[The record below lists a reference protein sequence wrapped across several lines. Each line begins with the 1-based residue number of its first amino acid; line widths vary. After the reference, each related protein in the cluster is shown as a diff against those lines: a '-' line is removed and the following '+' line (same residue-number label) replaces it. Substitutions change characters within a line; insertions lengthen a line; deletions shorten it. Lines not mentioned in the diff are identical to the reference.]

1 MPGKAIGIS
10 MLSGYAGT
18 QSRTADA
25 IIQNRIAK
33 SNISFGHAVVLTDD
47 NKWDNIVEDTTAEQI
62 AGIAVREVVQANT
75 FDPQSNP
82 DYMAETPCDVMVRGN
97 CTVKCQRGTP
107 KPGDAVYVRVKANT
121 IYHDAVVGGLEAAAD
136 TTDTADTANTV
147 QVTNIEWT
155 TGVMDANRMTEITIK
170 TRAKG

>member
-33 SNISFGHAVVLTDD
+33 SNISFGHAVVLTND
-47 NKWDNIVEDTTAEQI
+47 NKWDNVVEGTTAAQI

-107 KPGDAVYVRVKANT
+107 KSGDAVYVRVKANAT
-121 IYHDAVVGGLEAAAD
+121 YHDAVVGGLEA
-136 TTDTADTANTV
+136 TADAVNTV

-155 TGVMDANRMTEITIK
+155 TGVMDANGMTEITIK

>member
-33 SNISFGHAVVLTDD
+33 SNISFGHAVVLTND
-47 NKWDNIVEDTTAEQI
+47 NKWDNVVEGTTAAQI

-107 KPGDAVYVRVKANT
+107 KSGDAVYVRVKANVA
-121 IYHDAVVGGLEAAAD
+121 YQDAVVGGLEA
-136 TTDTADTANTV
+136 TADVANTV

-155 TGVMDANRMTEITIK
+155 TGVMDANGMAEITIK

>member
-1 MPGKAIGIS
+1 MPGRTIGI
-10 MLSGYAGT
+10 MMNVGYAGT

-25 IIQNRIAK
+25 IIQNRIAEGT
-33 SNISFGHAVVLTDD
+33 IAFGQAVALTDTNKWRLVKTGDTAAVV
-47 NKWDNIVEDTTAEQI
+47 

-82 DYMAETPCDVMVRGN
+82 DYVANVPCDVMVRGN

-107 KPGDAVYVRVKANT
+107 ASGVAVYVRIAANDA
-121 IYHDAVVGGLEAAAD
+121 YPNAVVGGFEAEAD
-136 TTDTADTANTV
+136 DANTI

-155 TGVMDANRMTEITIK
+155 TGVMDANGNVEVTIK

>member
-33 SNISFGHAVVLTDD
+33 SNISFGHAVVLTND
-47 NKWDNIVEDTTAEQI
+47 NKWDNVVEGTTAAQI

-107 KPGDAVYVRVKANT
+107 KSGDAVYVRVKANVT
-121 IYHDAVVGGLEAAAD
+121 YQDAVVGGLEA
-136 TTDTADTANTV
+136 TADAANTV

-155 TGVMDANRMTEITIK
+155 TGVMDANGMTEITIK

>member
-10 MLSGYAGT
+10 LLSGYAGT

-25 IIQNRIAK
+25 IIQNRVAKNNIA
-33 SNISFGHAVVLTDD
+33 FGHAVVLTND
-47 NKWDNIVEDTTAEQI
+47 NRWDNVVDDTTAEQI
-62 AGIAVREVVQANT
+62 AGVAVREVIQANT

-107 KPGDAVYVRVKANT
+107 KSGDAVYVRVKKNNT
-121 IYHDAVVGGLEAAAD
+121 YVDAVVGGFEA
-136 TTDTADTANTV
+136 TADAANTV
-147 QVTNIEWT
+147 KVTNIEWT
-155 TGVMDANRMTEITIK
+155 TGVMDANGMTEITIK

>member
-33 SNISFGHAVVLTDD
+33 SNISFGHAVVLTND
-47 NKWDNIVEDTTAEQI
+47 NKWDNVVEGTTAAQI

-107 KPGDAVYVRVKANT
+107 ESGNAVYVRVKANVA
-121 IYHDAVVGGLEAAAD
+121 YQDAVVGGLEA
-136 TTDTADTANTV
+136 TADAENTV

-155 TGVMDANRMTEITIK
+155 TGVMDANEMAEITIK

>member
-33 SNISFGHAVVLTDD
+33 SNISFGHAVVLTND
-47 NKWDNIVEDTTAEQI
+47 NKWGNVVEGTTPEQI

-107 KPGDAVYVRVKANT
+107 KSGDAVYVRVKANT
-121 IYHDAVVGGLEAAAD
+121 AYQDAVVGGLEA
-136 TTDTADTANTV
+136 TADDANTV

>member
-33 SNISFGHAVVLTDD
+33 SNISFGHAVVLTND
-47 NKWDNIVEDTTAEQI
+47 NKWDNVVEGTTAAQI

-107 KPGDAVYVRVKANT
+107 KSGDAVYVRVKANAT
-121 IYHDAVVGGLEAAAD
+121 YQDAVVGGLEA
-136 TTDTADTANTV
+136 TADAANTV

-155 TGVMDANRMTEITIK
+155 TGVMDANGMTEITIK

>member
-33 SNISFGHAVVLTDD
+33 SNISFGHAVVLTND
-47 NKWDNIVEDTTAEQI
+47 NKWDNVAEDTTAAQI

-107 KPGDAVYVRVKANT
+107 KSGDAVYVRIKANAT
-121 IYHDAVVGGLEAAAD
+121 YQDAVVGGLEA
-136 TTDTADTANTV
+136 TADVANTV

-155 TGVMDANRMTEITIK
+155 TGVMDANGMAEITIK

>member
-33 SNISFGHAVVLTDD
+33 SNISFGHAVVLTND
-47 NKWDNIVEDTTAEQI
+47 NKWDNVVEGTTDAQI

-107 KPGDAVYVRVKANT
+107 KSGDAVYVRVKANVT
-121 IYHDAVVGGLEAAAD
+121 YQDAVVGGLEA
-136 TTDTADTANTV
+136 TADANNTV

-155 TGVMDANRMTEITIK
+155 TGVMDANGMTEITIK

>member
-1 MPGKAIGIS
+1 MPGKTIGIA
-10 MLSGYAGT
+10 MNVGYAGT

-25 IIQNRIAK
+25 IIQARVAAA
-33 SNISFGHAVVLTDD
+33 NIKFGLACKLTND
-47 NKWDNIVEDTTAEQI
+47 NKWTLIGAGDTAGVV

-82 DYMAETPCDVMVRGN
+82 DYLVGQLCDVMVRGN
-97 CTVKCQRGTP
+97 CTVRCQRGTP
-107 KPGDAVYVRVKANT
+107 VSGDAVYVRIAPNET
-121 IYHDAVVGGLEAAAD
+121 YPDAVVGGFEASAD
-136 TTDTADTANTV
+136 GANTI

-155 TGVMDANRMTEITIK
+155 TGVMDADGITEVTVK

>member
-33 SNISFGHAVVLTDD
+33 SNISFGHAVVLTND
-47 NKWDNIVEDTTAEQI
+47 NKWDNVASATTKEQI
-62 AGIAVREVVQANT
+62 AGVAVREVIQANT

-107 KPGDAVYVRVKANT
+107 KSGDAVYVRVKANAA
-121 IYHDAVVGGLEAAAD
+121 YQDAVVGGLEA
-136 TTDTADTANTV
+136 TADAENTV

-155 TGVMDANRMTEITIK
+155 TGVMDANGMTEITIK

>member
-10 MLSGYAGT
+10 LLSGYAGS

-25 IIQNRIAK
+25 IIQNRVAKNNIA
-33 SNISFGHAVVLTDD
+33 FGHAVVLTND
-47 NKWDNIVEDTTAEQI
+47 NRWDNVVDVTTAAQI
-62 AGIAVREVVQANT
+62 AGVAVREVIQANT
-75 FDPQSNP
+75 FNPQSNP

-107 KPGDAVYVRVKANT
+107 KSGDAVYVRVKKNNT
-121 IYHDAVVGGLEAAAD
+121 YVDAVVGGFEAIAD
-136 TTDTADTANTV
+136 AENTV

>member
-10 MLSGYAGT
+10 LLSGYAGT

-25 IIQNRIAK
+25 IIQNRVAKNNIA
-33 SNISFGHAVVLTDD
+33 FGHAVVLAND
-47 NKWDNIVEDTTAEQI
+47 NRWDNVEDATTAAQI
-62 AGIAVREVVQANT
+62 AGVAVREVIQANT

-107 KPGDAVYVRVKANT
+107 KSGDAVYVRVKKNNT
-121 IYHDAVVGGLEAAAD
+121 YVDAVVGGFEAIE
-136 TTDTADTANTV
+136 DTANTV

-155 TGVMDANRMTEITIK
+155 TGVMDANGMTEITIK

>member
-33 SNISFGHAVVLTDD
+33 SNISFGHAVVLTNN
-47 NKWDNIVEDTTAEQI
+47 NKWDNVVEGTTAAQI

-107 KPGDAVYVRVKANT
+107 KSGDAVYVRVKANAT
-121 IYHDAVVGGLEAAAD
+121 YQDAVVGGLEAIAD
-136 TTDTADTANTV
+136 SANTV

-155 TGVMDANRMTEITIK
+155 TGVMDANGMAEITIK

>member
-33 SNISFGHAVVLTDD
+33 SNISFGHAVVLTND
-47 NKWDNIVEDTTAEQI
+47 NKWGNVVEGTTAEQI

-107 KPGDAVYVRVKANT
+107 KSGDAVYVRVKANAA
-121 IYHDAVVGGLEAAAD
+121 YQDAVVGGLEA
-136 TTDTADTANTV
+136 TADAANTV

-155 TGVMDANRMTEITIK
+155 TGVMDANGMTEITIK

>member
-33 SNISFGHAVVLTDD
+33 SNISFGHAVVLTND
-47 NKWDNIVEDTTAEQI
+47 NKWDNVVEGTTAAQI

-107 KPGDAVYVRVKANT
+107 KSGDAVYVRVKANVT
-121 IYHDAVVGGLEAAAD
+121 YQDAVVGGLEA
-136 TTDTADTANTV
+136 TADATNTV

-155 TGVMDANRMTEITIK
+155 TGVMDANGMTEITIK

>member
-33 SNISFGHAVVLTDD
+33 SNISFGHAVVLTND
-47 NKWDNIVEDTTAEQI
+47 NKWDNVVEGTTAAQI

-107 KPGDAVYVRVKANT
+107 KSGDAVYVRVKANAT
-121 IYHDAVVGGLEAAAD
+121 YQDAVVGGLEA
-136 TTDTADTANTV
+136 TADAANTV

-155 TGVMDANRMTEITIK
+155 TGVMDVNGMAEITIK

>member
-33 SNISFGHAVVLTDD
+33 SNISFGHAVVLTND
-47 NKWDNIVEDTTAEQI
+47 NKWDNVVEGTTAAQI

-107 KPGDAVYVRVKANT
+107 KSGDAVYVRVKANAT
-121 IYHDAVVGGLEAAAD
+121 YQDAVVGGLEA
-136 TTDTADTANTV
+136 TADVANTV

-155 TGVMDANRMTEITIK
+155 TGVMDANGMAEITIK

>member
-33 SNISFGHAVVLTDD
+33 SNISFGHAVVLTND
-47 NKWDNIVEDTTAEQI
+47 NKWDNVVEGTTAAQI

-107 KPGDAVYVRVKANT
+107 KSGDAVYVRVKANT
-121 IYHDAVVGGLEAAAD
+121 IYQDAVVGGLEA
-136 TTDTADTANTV
+136 TADAVNTV

-155 TGVMDANRMTEITIK
+155 TGVMDANGMTEITIK

>member
-33 SNISFGHAVVLTDD
+33 SNISFGHAVVLTND
-47 NKWDNIVEDTTAEQI
+47 NKWDNVLEGTTAAQI

-107 KPGDAVYVRVKANT
+107 KSGDAVYVRVKANAA
-121 IYHDAVVGGLEAAAD
+121 YQDAVVGGLEA
-136 TTDTADTANTV
+136 TADPANTV

-155 TGVMDANRMTEITIK
+155 TGVMDANGMTEITIK

>member
-33 SNISFGHAVVLTDD
+33 SNISFGHAVVLTND
-47 NKWDNIVEDTTAEQI
+47 NKWDNVVEGTTAAQI

-107 KPGDAVYVRVKANT
+107 KSGDAVYVRVKANT
-121 IYHDAVVGGLEAAAD
+121 TYQDAVVGGLEA
-136 TTDTADTANTV
+136 TADAANTV

-155 TGVMDANRMTEITIK
+155 TGVMDANGMAEITIK

>member
-1 MPGKAIGIS
+1 MPGKTIGI
-10 MLSGYAGT
+10 MMNNGYPGT

-25 IIQNRIAK
+25 IIQNRVAEGTIA
-33 SNISFGHAVVLTDD
+33 FGQAVVLTNT
-47 NKWDNIVEDTTAEQI
+47 NKWRLVKTGDTAAVV
-62 AGIAVREVVQANT
+62 AGVAVREVVQANT

-82 DYMAETPCDVMVRGN
+82 DYVAGMPCDVMVRGN

-107 KPGDAVYVRVKANT
+107 KSGDAVYVRITANNQ
-121 IYHDAVVGGLEAAAD
+121 YPDAVVGGFEAQAD
-136 TTDTADTANTV
+136 DANTI

-155 TGVMDANRMTEITIK
+155 TGVIDANNNTEITIK

>member
-10 MLSGYAGT
+10 LLSGYAGT

-25 IIQNRIAK
+25 IIQNRVAKNNIA
-33 SNISFGHAVVLTDD
+33 FGHAVVLTND
-47 NKWDNIVEDTTAEQI
+47 NKWDNVVDATTEEQI
-62 AGIAVREVVQANT
+62 AGVAVREVIQANT

-107 KPGDAVYVRVKANT
+107 KSGDAVYVRVKKNN
-121 IYHDAVVGGLEAAAD
+121 IYVDAVVGGFEAIAD
-136 TTDTADTANTV
+136 EANTV

>member
-33 SNISFGHAVVLTDD
+33 SNISFGHAVVLTND
-47 NKWDNIVEDTTAEQI
+47 NKWDNVVEGTTAAQI

-107 KPGDAVYVRVKANT
+107 KSGDAVYVRVKANAT
-121 IYHDAVVGGLEAAAD
+121 YQDAVVGGLEA
-136 TTDTADTANTV
+136 TADPANTV

-155 TGVMDANRMTEITIK
+155 TGVMDANGMAEITIK

>member
-10 MLSGYAGT
+10 LLSGYAGT

-25 IIQNRIAK
+25 IIQNRVAKNNIA
-33 SNISFGHAVVLTDD
+33 FGHAVVLTND
-47 NKWDNIVEDTTAEQI
+47 NKWDNVVEGTTAAQI

-107 KPGDAVYVRVKANT
+107 KSGDAVYVRVKANVA
-121 IYHDAVVGGLEAAAD
+121 YQDAVVGGLEA
-136 TTDTADTANTV
+136 TADAENTV

-155 TGVMDANRMTEITIK
+155 TGVMDANGMTEITIK

>member
-18 QSRTADA
+18 QSCTADA

-33 SNISFGHAVVLTDD
+33 SNISFGHAVVLTND
-47 NKWDNIVEDTTAEQI
+47 NKWDNVVEGTTAAQI

-107 KPGDAVYVRVKANT
+107 KSGDAVYVRVKANAT
-121 IYHDAVVGGLEAAAD
+121 YQDAVVGGLEA
-136 TTDTADTANTV
+136 TADAANTV
-147 QVTNIEWT
+147 QVANIEWT
-155 TGVMDANRMTEITIK
+155 TGVMDANGMTEITIK

>member
-33 SNISFGHAVVLTDD
+33 SNISFGHAVVLTND
-47 NKWDNIVEDTTAEQI
+47 NKWDNVVEGTIAAQI

-107 KPGDAVYVRVKANT
+107 KSGDAVYVRVKANVT
-121 IYHDAVVGGLEAAAD
+121 YQDAVVGGLEA
-136 TTDTADTANTV
+136 TADAENTV

-155 TGVMDANRMTEITIK
+155 TGVMDANGMTEITIK

>member
-33 SNISFGHAVVLTDD
+33 SNISFGHAVVLTND
-47 NKWDNIVEDTTAEQI
+47 NKWDNVVEGTTAAQI

-107 KPGDAVYVRVKANT
+107 KSGDAVYVRVKKNNT
-121 IYHDAVVGGLEAAAD
+121 YVDAVVGGFEA
-136 TTDTADTANTV
+136 TADAPNTV

>member
-10 MLSGYAGT
+10 LLSGYAGT

-25 IIQNRIAK
+25 IIQNRVAKNNIA
-33 SNISFGHAVVLTDD
+33 FGHAVVLTND
-47 NKWDNIVEDTTAEQI
+47 NKWDNVVEGTTAAQI

-107 KPGDAVYVRVKANT
+107 KSGDAVYVRVKANT
-121 IYHDAVVGGLEAAAD
+121 TYQDAVVGGFEA
-136 TTDTADTANTV
+136 TADTANTV

-155 TGVMDANRMTEITIK
+155 TGVMDANGMTEITIK

>member
-10 MLSGYAGT
+10 LLSGYAGT

-25 IIQNRIAK
+25 IIQNRVAKNNIA
-33 SNISFGHAVVLTDD
+33 FGHAVVLTND
-47 NKWDNIVEDTTAEQI
+47 NKWDNVVEGTTAPQI

-107 KPGDAVYVRVKANT
+107 KSGDAVYVRVKANVA
-121 IYHDAVVGGLEAAAD
+121 YQDAVVGGFEA
-136 TTDTADTANTV
+136 TADAPNTV

>member
-33 SNISFGHAVVLTDD
+33 SNISFGHAVVLTND
-47 NKWDNIVEDTTAEQI
+47 NKWDNVVEGTTAAQI

-97 CTVKCQRGTP
+97 CTVKCQRGNP
-107 KPGDAVYVRVKANT
+107 KSGDAVYVRVKANAT
-121 IYHDAVVGGLEAAAD
+121 YQDAVVGGLEA
-136 TTDTADTANTV
+136 TADDANTV

-155 TGVMDANRMTEITIK
+155 TGVMDANGMAEITIK

>member
-33 SNISFGHAVVLTDD
+33 SNISFGHAVVLTND
-47 NKWDNIVEDTTAEQI
+47 NKWGNVVEGTTAEQI

-107 KPGDAVYVRVKANT
+107 KSGDAVYVRVKANAT
-121 IYHDAVVGGLEAAAD
+121 YQDAVVGGLEA
-136 TTDTADTANTV
+136 TADDANTV

-155 TGVMDANRMTEITIK
+155 TGVMDANRMAEITIK

>member
-33 SNISFGHAVVLTDD
+33 SNISFGHAVVLTND
-47 NKWDNIVEDTTAEQI
+47 NKWDNVVEGTTAAQI

-107 KPGDAVYVRVKANT
+107 KSGDAVYVRVKANAA
-121 IYHDAVVGGLEAAAD
+121 YQDAVVGGLEV
-136 TTDTADTANTV
+136 TADAANTV

-155 TGVMDANRMTEITIK
+155 TGVMDANGMTEITIK

>member
-1 MPGKAIGIS
+1 M
-10 MLSGYAGT
+10 T
-18 QSRTADA
+18 
-25 IIQNRIAK
+25 N
-33 SNISFGHAVVLTDD
+33 D
-47 NKWDNIVEDTTAEQI
+47 NKWDNVVEGTTAAQI

-107 KPGDAVYVRVKANT
+107 KSGDAVYVRVKANAT
-121 IYHDAVVGGLEAAAD
+121 YQHAVVGGLEA
-136 TTDTADTANTV
+136 TADAANTV

-155 TGVMDANRMTEITIK
+155 TGVMDANGMAEITIK

>member
-33 SNISFGHAVVLTDD
+33 SNISFGHAVVLTND
-47 NKWDNIVEDTTAEQI
+47 NKWDNVVEGTTAAQI

-107 KPGDAVYVRVKANT
+107 KSGDAVYVRVKANAA
-121 IYHDAVVGGLEAAAD
+121 YQDAVVGGLEA
-136 TTDTADTANTV
+136 TADTANTV

-155 TGVMDANRMTEITIK
+155 TGVMDANGMAEITIK